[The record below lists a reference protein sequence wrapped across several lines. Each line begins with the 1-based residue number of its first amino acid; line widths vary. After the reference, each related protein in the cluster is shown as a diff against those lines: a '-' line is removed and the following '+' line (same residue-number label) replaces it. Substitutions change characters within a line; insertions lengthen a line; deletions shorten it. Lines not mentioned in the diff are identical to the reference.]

1 MRYSV
6 LSATYTLLIE
16 TLHNVCLLEPRL
28 DYINYFK
35 IVIATSVQ
43 NMHVTFGVGKN
54 QETKIKKILQ
64 RPI

>member
-1 MRYSV
+1 M

-16 TLHNVCLLEPRL
+16 TLHYVCLLEPRL
-28 DYINYFK
+28 DYINYLK
-35 IVIATSVQ
+35 ILIATSVQ
-43 NMHVTFGVGKN
+43 NMHVIFGVGKN